1 MPNTKSAQKAL
12 RQSLRRR
19 KRNLERREKLKSA
32 IKAYKKSIEAGKIEE
47 AKELL
52 VNVYKIADKLAKV
65 NFIKENKARR
75 IKSRM
80 AKKLNKII
88 AQS

>member
-32 IKAYKKSIEAGKIEE
+32 IKAYQKSIEAGRTEE

-80 AKKLNKII
+80 AKKLTKII